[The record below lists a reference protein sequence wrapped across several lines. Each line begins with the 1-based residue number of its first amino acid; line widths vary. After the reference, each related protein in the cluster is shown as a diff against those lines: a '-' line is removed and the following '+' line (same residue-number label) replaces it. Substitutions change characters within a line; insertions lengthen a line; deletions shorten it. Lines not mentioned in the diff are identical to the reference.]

1 MKIFKKI
8 LPLIVLLL
16 AVISS
21 CKKEKHSSDDSLK
34 IGQDFGGGIIFYIDG
49 SGQHGLIAAPE
60 DQSDSIKWSG
70 IFYRT
75 DANDAEVGRGQLNTT
90 SIISALGPG
99 NYAASMC
106 DQLIYNGYNDWFLPS
121 KNELL
126 LLYQQ
131 RNIIGGF
138 VNDYY
143 WSSTEYDT
151 INAWYVYF
159 PYGPQYYAKKDIN
172 ARIRAVRAF

>member
-1 MKIFKKI
+1 MIF
-8 LPLIVLLL
+8 
-16 AVISS
+16 S
-21 CKKEKHSSDDSLK
+21 CKKENHFSDDTHN
-34 IGQDFGGGIIFYIDG
+34 IGQTFGGGVIFYIDA

-60 DQSDSIKWSG
+60 DQSDSIKWSDN
-70 IFYRT
+70 FYRT
-75 DANDAEVGRGQLNTT
+75 DAVDAEVGRGQFNTT
-90 SIISALGPG
+90 SIINTLGTG

-106 DQLIYNGYNDWFLPS
+106 DRLIYNGYNDWFLPS

-131 RNIIGGF
+131 RNAIGGF
-138 VNDYY
+138 INDYY

-151 INAWYVYF
+151 LNAWYLYF